1 MGETSQSGLS
11 QEELEKFLG
20 ELSKYEGGTSKMAE
34 VGAGALR
41 VLSAITSAVS
51 VLSIMMQQVTFQ
63 YFIYEEAAQLTE
75 GIIKQLVRCGNLEEA
90 RVVLDWY
97 RYNFAPEYINY
108 HIQSKPLAPIS
119 WEAFKR
125 DIDSMLSFISEY
137 ERRLGV

>member
-1 MGETSQSGLS
+1 MGVGSQSGFTP
-11 QEELEKFLG
+11 EELERFMRELG
-20 ELSKYEGGTSKMAE
+20 KYEGGVPEMVR
-34 VGAGALR
+34 VGEGALR

-75 GIIKQLVRCGNLEEA
+75 GIIKQLVRCGNYEEA

-97 RYNFAPEYINY
+97 RYDLAPEYINY
-108 HIQSKPLAPIS
+108 HLQSKPLAPIS

-125 DIDSMLSFISEY
+125 DIDNMLSFISEY
-137 ERRLGV
+137 ERKLGV